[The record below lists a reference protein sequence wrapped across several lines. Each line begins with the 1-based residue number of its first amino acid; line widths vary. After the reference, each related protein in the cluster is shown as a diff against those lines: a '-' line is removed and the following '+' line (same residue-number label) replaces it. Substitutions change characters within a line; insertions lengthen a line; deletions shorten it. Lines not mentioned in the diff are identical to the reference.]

1 MQLFALPYILLAY
14 IFETSYSKL
23 VTWWAKDQVSTNQ
36 NARNSWGQIER
47 RTKWHWTNI
56 WLFDDEMSIYVGLLV
71 NLILGF
77 CYGNLSQGTC
87 ELELASTS
95 ILVLQVK
102 SLTKFTR
109 KFIVTLKR
117 LLKKQFSEELQ
128 SFSILFKREYR
139 LLGLLS
145 TRSLPSVPASQPI

>member
-1 MQLFALPYILLAY
+1 
-14 IFETSYSKL
+14 
-23 VTWWAKDQVSTNQ
+23 
-36 NARNSWGQIER
+36 
-47 RTKWHWTNI
+47 
-56 WLFDDEMSIYVGLLV
+56 MSIYVGLLV